1 MSRHADIDFIALTT
15 MMRAMTDFDHKS
27 VPKVTDYNKKP
38 TAGGTRVRVRTL
50 VLIRWL
56 AIGGQLVT
64 LYVVSSLVDGRLP
77 MVPALVA
84 LACSAALNLMIGMR
98 WDFNGWHNEVEA
110 TAFLAFDILQLSVL
124 LYLTGGLENPFAI
137 LLLAPVTISATIL
150 GLVSTVYLGLLAFV
164 SMVFVMFFHLPLPW
178 PFGDFVKAEGY
189 DLAILLALT
198 VCMTFLLFYASRVA
212 QESRRMADALTAT
225 QLALA
230 REQEVSSLG
239 ALAAN
244 AAHALGTPLGTI
256 ALVVKELQRSAPP
269 DADIAEDLQ
278 LLQDQSDRCREI
290 LAGLSKSSFMEEDPQ
305 FFRQTM
311 NVLAMAAA
319 EPYGEE
325 GVEVICREAEL
336 NNGTQA
342 PFIRRSAELLQGLT
356 NLIENAVD
364 FAESRVEIETSWTD
378 QEIRLT
384 IQDDGPG
391 FSANVFSLL
400 GDPYVSTRRNRGG
413 MGLGVFISKT
423 LLERTGAS
431 LRFANRRGEKGAV
444 VTIAWPRAEI
454 EAL

>member
-1 MSRHADIDFIALTT
+1 MNGADV
-15 MMRAMTDFDHKS
+15 KS
-27 VPKVTDYNKKP
+27 TSQDRQGDPVKRPS
-38 TAGGTRVRVRTL
+38 AGGTRVRVRTL

-56 AIGGQLVT
+56 AISGQLIT
-64 LYVVSSLVDGRLP
+64 LFVVSSLVGERLP
-77 MVPALVA
+77 MVPALIA
-84 LACSAALNLMIGMR
+84 LSCSAVLNLIIGMR
-98 WDFNGWHNEVEA
+98 WDFNGWHNEPEA
-110 TAFLAFDILQLSVL
+110 TGFLAFDILQLSVL
-124 LYLTGGLENPFAI
+124 LYLTGGLENPFAL

-150 GLVSTVYLGLLAFV
+150 GLISTVCLGMLAFACMTV
-164 SMVFVMFFHLPLPW
+164 LIFFFLPLPW
-178 PFGDFVKAEGY
+178 PFGDFVMPEGHS
-189 DLAILLALT
+189 LAILLALT

-212 QESRRMADALTAT
+212 RESRRMADALTAT

-256 ALVVKELQRSAPP
+256 ALVVKELQRSAPE
-269 DADIAEDLQ
+269 DGDLAEDLH
-278 LLQDQSDRCREI
+278 LLQDQSNRCREI
-290 LAGLSKSSFMEEDPQ
+290 LAGLSKSGFMEEDPQ

-311 NVLAMAAA
+311 NVLAAAAA

-325 GVEVICREAEL
+325 GVDVICREIPPE
-336 NNGTQA
+336 NGAPA
-342 PFIRRSAELLQGLT
+342 PFIRRSAELHQGLT
-356 NLIENAVD
+356 NFIDNAVD
-364 FAESRVEIETSWTD
+364 FAESCVEIETTWND

-391 FSANVFSLL
+391 FSANVFALL

-431 LRFANRRGEKGAV
+431 IRFSNRRGQKGAV
-444 VTIAWPRAEI
+444 VAIAWPRAEI